1 MPWRNASSGGQSEPG
16 PVLQAGHACAQR
28 AGARQVR
35 QRALAQGDLGG
46 AEHAV
51 FAGAHDADHFLARA
65 VLAQRQAHG
74 VAQPHRRQPVAV
86 DGAGRHGRSIEAFVV
101 DHHAAGRHGQH
112 RVHAL
117 VGAGIVLLV
126 LARLVLRGLERGQ
139 SVGDRAVG
147 AVDGHLVEKG
157 RAHARAQ
164 QLYARVPIPAIDDTV
179 VQELGNGIRVGMQ
192 RGVHGAIR
200 EGR

>member
-1 MPWRNASSGGQSEPG
+1 MPWRSASSAASPNLARSSR
-16 PVLQAGHACAQR
+16 PATR
-28 AGARQVR
+28 ARS
-35 QRALAQGDLGG
+35 ALAQGNLGG

-51 FAGAHDADHFLARA
+51 FAGAHDADDFLART

-74 VAQPHRRQPVAV
+74 VTQPDRRQPIAV
-86 DGAGRHGRSIEAFVV
+86 DGAGRHGRGIEAFVV

-112 RVHAL
+112 RVHAF
-117 VGAGIVLLV
+117 VGAGVVLLV

-139 SVGDRAVG
+139 AVGDRAVG

-179 VQELGNGIRVGMQ
+179 VQELGNGIRVSMQ
-192 RGVHGAIR
+192 RGVHGGDPGGAIEIR
-200 EGR
+200 RDMP